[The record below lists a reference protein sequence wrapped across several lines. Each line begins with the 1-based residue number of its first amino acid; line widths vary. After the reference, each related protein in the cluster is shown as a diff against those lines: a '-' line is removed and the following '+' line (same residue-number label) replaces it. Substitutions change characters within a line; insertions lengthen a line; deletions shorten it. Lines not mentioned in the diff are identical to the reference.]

1 MTSLRMSR
9 RGQTGCR
16 WSVLRAGPGDGSCRP
31 SSSAHTAVWCPS
43 ASSAL
48 ALWSALTSA
57 VPRSMAGLAVLAAYY
72 GPAYAAI
79 AISAVNA
86 LFVMPYKPA
95 VAAITPQL
103 VSEDELAA
111 ANALYSTISKLAM
124 IAGPALGA
132 VLFSAI

>member
-1 MTSLRMSR
+1 MPPILFGSYGGVVSERFERTRFMVRLDL
-9 RGQTGCR
+9 GC
-16 WSVLRAGPGDGSCRP
+16 A
-31 SSSAHTAVWCPS
+31 
-43 ASSAL
+43 AL
-48 ALWSALTSA
+48 
-57 VPRSMAGLAVLAAYY
+57 MAGLAVLAAYY